1 MADTLAKLAR
11 LRRLE
16 AEAAKRDLAAA
27 AGHERQAQRALI
39 QAQASVAVEARVSVP
54 AAPGAFAAWLPAAAQ
69 AIARCK
75 AAEAEAAR
83 ARALAREVLAQRLAA
98 QKAVDTVLAARTEQ
112 ERVEANRRE
121 ERSRDVSR
129 RKE

>member
-1 MADTLAKLAR
+1 MADALAKLAR

-27 AGHERQAQRALI
+27 TAVERAAQRATV
-39 QAQASVAVEARVSVP
+39 QAQAAVALEARVPLP

-69 AIARCK
+69 AIAGCKSAETK
-75 AAEAEAAR
+75 AALDRNAAR
-83 ARALAREVLAQRLAA
+83 LALAQRLAA
-98 QKAVDTVLAARTEQ
+98 QKAVDTVLADRTAAE
-112 ERVEANRRE
+112 RRE
-121 ERSRDVSR
+121 AARRLERSRDWPL

>member
-11 LRRLE
+11 LRRRE

-27 AGHERQAQRALI
+27 VTSERAAQRALT
-39 QAQASVAVEARVSVP
+39 QAQASVALEARVSLP
-54 AAPGAFAAWLPAAAQ
+54 ATQGAFAAWLPAAAQ

-75 AAEAEAAR
+75 AAEDNAGRQRIAAR
-83 ARALAREVLAQRLAA
+83 EALAQRLAA
-98 QKAVDTVLAARTEQ
+98 QKAVDTVLATRTE
-112 ERVEANRRE
+112 ENRVESNRRE
-121 ERSRDVSR
+121 ERSRDMPQ

>member
-1 MADTLAKLAR
+1 MADALAKLAR

-27 AGHERQAQRALI
+27 TAAERAAQRALV
-39 QAQASVAVEARVSVP
+39 QAQAAVALEARIPLP

-69 AIARCK
+69 AIAQCK
-75 AAEAEAAR
+75 SAETQATVHRNAAR
-83 ARALAREVLAQRLAA
+83 LALAQRLAA
-98 QKAVDTVLAARTEQ
+98 QKAVDTVLADRTAEQRIEVAR
-112 ERVEANRRE
+112 RL
-121 ERSRDVSR
+121 ERSRDWTP

>member
-16 AEAAKRDLAAA
+16 TEAAKRDLAAA
-27 AGHERQAQRALI
+27 VTNERLAQRALV
-39 QAQASVAVEARVSVP
+39 QAQASVALEARVKVP
-54 AAPGAFAAWLPAAAQ
+54 ATPGAFAAWLPAAAQ

-75 AAEAEAAR
+75 AAETEAAR
-83 ARALAREVLAQRLAA
+83 LRGAAREALAQRLAA
-98 QKAVDTVLAARTEQ
+98 QKAVDTVVAARTE
-112 ERVEANRRE
+112 EGRVEANRRE
-121 ERSRDVSR
+121 ERSREVPQ

>member
-1 MADTLAKLAR
+1 MADALAKLAR

-27 AGHERQAQRALI
+27 TAAERAAQRATV
-39 QAQASVAVEARVSVP
+39 QAQAAVALEARVALP

-69 AIARCK
+69 AIAQCKSAETK
-75 AAEAEAAR
+75 AAWERNTAR
-83 ARALAREVLAQRLAA
+83 LALAQLLAA
-98 QKAVDTVLAARTEQ
+98 QKAVDTVLADRVSE
-112 ERVEANRRE
+112 ERLEASRRL
-121 ERSRDVSR
+121 ERSRDWPL

>member
-1 MADTLAKLAR
+1 MADALAKLAR

-27 AGHERQAQRALI
+27 AAAERAAQRATV
-39 QAQASVAVEARVSVP
+39 QAQAAVALEARVPLP

-69 AIARCK
+69 AIAGCKSAETK
-75 AAEAEAAR
+75 AALDRNAAR
-83 ARALAREVLAQRLAA
+83 LALAQRLAA
-98 QKAVDTVLAARTEQ
+98 QKAVDTVLADRTAAERLEAAR
-112 ERVEANRRE
+112 RL
-121 ERSRDVSR
+121 ERSRDWPL